1 MIELKRYFGNANGH
15 RNGHDH
21 GHANGH
27 RNAHGHAH
35 GHAHGQVHAHATVT
49 GRSRHSHGTVTGRS
63 RRASFCHVTSR
74 WCHVTSRLHDSNV
87 IFTVFFVKKMKMSN
101 IFIFFKFFLR

>member
-1 MIELKRYFGNANGH
+1 MIELKRYFGNANDH

-27 RNAHGHAH
+27 RNAHGHGH

-49 GRSRHSHGTVTGRS
+49 VRSRYSHGMVTV
-63 RRASFCHVTSR
+63 
-74 WCHVTSRLHDSNV
+74 N
-87 IFTVFFVKKMKMSN
+87 
-101 IFIFFKFFLR
+101 